1 MQIRFG
7 NQQAVRECSVMS
19 DDADNGPLRAVISQ
33 PIPTEFAGSA
43 RTIDFP
49 DDTTVGKATG
59 PCDSNKFMPQGSAKT
74 QVALTE
80 LKVGF
85 ADAGLQDVNDDLAVP
100 HRPQFRTVCE
110 SELIFENDG
119 SHRHYL
125 GIRILPIHRSKILTA
140 DDSILPGSDGKKCA
154 GSLRRR
160 DRRATRIAVERHL

>member
-1 MQIRFG
+1 
-7 NQQAVRECSVMS
+7 
-19 DDADNGPLRAVISQ
+19 
-33 PIPTEFAGSA
+33 
-43 RTIDFP
+43 
-49 DDTTVGKATG
+49 
-59 PCDSNKFMPQGSAKT
+59 MPQGSAKT

-119 SHRHYL
+119 SHRPYL

-140 DDSILPGSDGKKCA
+140 EDSILPGSDGKKCR
-154 GSLRRR
+154 GSLRHRYRR
-160 DRRATRIAVERHL
+160 ETRIAVERFL